1 MPSVAS
7 IPGIRGGAPNVDDTE
22 PPQSPEPSEPS
33 ATSPSHDDMQARLS
47 ALERVLGPVRRPGE
61 AVRAG
66 TEAWRSVSDRVV
78 TPAWD
83 RVTGIESRVQVMSAL
98 AVAIVLTLL
107 LPARVANHPR
117 WLLPGLATILFV
129 IVLLVNPTKSPER
142 AKQLRPLTF
151 SLLAVMS
158 LGNAASAGRL
168 IVDLVNSEGIKSA
181 DTLLLTG
188 AAIWVTNM
196 IIFAVWYW
204 EFDRGGPGARA
215 TMTKQ
220 YPDFVF
226 PQMTDPTNSDPEWE
240 PYFID
245 YLYLS
250 FTNATAFS
258 PTDVM
263 PYARWAKVTMMAQ
276 SAVSLIVVV
285 LVVARAVN
293 VLKS

>member
-1 MPSVAS
+1 MT
-7 IPGIRGGAPNVDDTE
+7 VDETE
-22 PPQSPEPSEPS
+22 PPEPSPDEM
-33 ATSPSHDDMQARLS
+33 DARLS
-47 ALERVLGPVRRPGE
+47 AVERLLGPVLRPGGD
-61 AVRAG
+61 AVRA
-66 TEAWRSVSDRVV
+66 VSDRVV
-78 TPAWD
+78 TPAWN

-98 AVAIVLTLL
+98 AVAIALIAL

-117 WLLPGLATILFV
+117 WLLPGLASILFV
-129 IVLLVNPTKSPER
+129 IVLMVNPLKSPER

-151 SLLAVMS
+151 ALLAVLS
-158 LGNAASAGRL
+158 LGNAASAARL
-168 IVDLVNSEGIKSA
+168 IIDLVNSEGIKSA

-188 AAIWVTNM
+188 AAIWATNM

-215 TMTKQ
+215 MMTKQ

-226 PQMTDPTNSDPEWE
+226 PQMTDPTNADPEWE
-240 PYFID
+240 PQFVD

-263 PYARWAKVTMMAQ
+263 PYARWAKLTMMAQ
-276 SAVSLIVVV
+276 SIVSLTVVV

-293 VLKS
+293 ILG

>member
-1 MPSVAS
+1 M
-7 IPGIRGGAPNVDDTE
+7 
-22 PPQSPEPSEPS
+22 
-33 ATSPSHDDMQARLS
+33 
-47 ALERVLGPVRRPGE
+47 
-61 AVRAG
+61 
-66 TEAWRSVSDRVV
+66 
-78 TPAWD
+78 
-83 RVTGIESRVQVMSAL
+83 
-98 AVAIVLTLL
+98 AIVLTAF

-117 WLLPGLATILFV
+117 WLLPGLAAILFV

-158 LGNAASAGRL
+158 IGNAASAARL
-168 IVDLVNSEGIKSA
+168 IVDLVNGEGIKSV

-188 AAIWVTNM
+188 GAIWVTNM

-215 TMTKQ
+215 MMTKQ

-226 PQMTDPTNSDPEWE
+226 PQMTDPTNADPEWE
-240 PYFID
+240 PHFVD

-263 PYARWAKVTMMAQ
+263 PYA
-276 SAVSLIVVV
+276 AVGEGHDDGAVGGLAHRGGARGGAGRERLRDLTTQICCLERGRPTT
-285 LVVARAVN
+285 LVR
-293 VLKS
+293 

>member
-1 MPSVAS
+1 M
-7 IPGIRGGAPNVDDTE
+7 DETE
-22 PPQSPEPSEPS
+22 PPEP
-33 ATSPSHDDMQARLS
+33 AANDMDARLS
-47 ALERVLGPVRRPGE
+47 AVERLLGPVLRPGTD
-61 AVRAG
+61 AVRA
-66 TEAWRSVSDRVV
+66 VNDRVV
-78 TPAWD
+78 TPAWN

-98 AVAIVLTLL
+98 AVAIVLTAL

-117 WLLPGLATILFV
+117 WLLPGLASILFV
-129 IVLLVNPTKSPER
+129 IVLLVNPLKSPER
-142 AKQLRPLTF
+142 ARQLRPLTF
-151 SLLAVMS
+151 ALLAVVS
-158 LGNAASAGRL
+158 LGNAASAARL
-168 IVDLVNSEGIKSA
+168 IVDLVNGEGIQSA

-188 AAIWVTNM
+188 GAIWVTNM

-215 TMTKQ
+215 MMTKQ

-226 PQMTDPTNSDPEWE
+226 PQMTDPTNVDPDWE
-240 PYFID
+240 PQFVD

-263 PYARWAKVTMMAQ
+263 PFARWAKLTMMAQ
-276 SAVSLIVVV
+276 SIVSLTVVV

-293 VLKS
+293 VLGT

>member
-1 MPSVAS
+1 MNASVAS
-7 IPGIRGGAPNVDDTE
+7 TRVRGGRSTVNDTE
-22 PPQSPEPSEPS
+22 PPEPPD
-33 ATSPSHDDMQARLS
+33 DDMQARLS
-47 ALERVLGPVRRPGE
+47 AVERVLGPILRPGGD
-61 AVRAG
+61 ALRTG
-66 TEAWRSVSDRVV
+66 TDALRSVNDRVV
-78 TPAWD
+78 TPAWN

-98 AVAIVLTLL
+98 AVAIGLTLL

-129 IVLLVNPTKSPER
+129 IVLVVNPTKSPER

-151 SLLAVMS
+151 ALLAVIS
-158 LGNAASAGRL
+158 LGNAASAARL
-168 IVDLVNSEGIKSA
+168 IVDLVNGEGISSA

-188 AAIWVTNM
+188 GAIWVTNM

-204 EFDRGGPGARA
+204 EFDRGGPGDRA
-215 TMTKQ
+215 MMTKQ

-240 PYFID
+240 PQFID
-245 YLYLS
+245 YMYLS

-263 PYARWAKVTMMAQ
+263 PYARWAKLTMMAQ
-276 SAVSLIVVV
+276 SIVSLTVVV

-293 VLKS
+293 VLGT

>member
-1 MPSVAS
+1 MT
-7 IPGIRGGAPNVDDTE
+7 VDETE
-22 PPQSPEPSEPS
+22 PPEPS
-33 ATSPSHDDMQARLS
+33 ADDMAARLS
-47 ALERVLGPVRRPGE
+47 AVERLLGPVLRPGTD
-61 AVRAG
+61 AVRA
-66 TEAWRSVSDRVV
+66 VSDRVV
-78 TPAWD
+78 TPAWN

-98 AVAIVLTLL
+98 AVAIALIAL

-117 WLLPGLATILFV
+117 WLLPGLAVILFV
-129 IVLLVNPTKSPER
+129 IVLMVNPLKSPER

-151 SLLAVMS
+151 ALLAVLS
-158 LGNAASAGRL
+158 LGNAVSAARL

-188 AAIWVTNM
+188 AAIWATNM

-215 TMTKQ
+215 MMTKQ

-226 PQMTDPTNSDPEWE
+226 PQMTDTTNSDPEWE
-240 PYFID
+240 PQFVD

-263 PYARWAKVTMMAQ
+263 PYARWAKLTMMAQ

-293 VLKS
+293 ILGT

>member
-1 MPSVAS
+1 V
-7 IPGIRGGAPNVDDTE
+7 NDTE
-22 PPQSPEPSEPS
+22 PPEPADE
-33 ATSPSHDDMQARLS
+33 DMQARLS
-47 ALERVLGPVRRPGE
+47 AVERVLGPILRPGGD
-61 AVRAG
+61 ALRSGSDAL
-66 TEAWRSVSDRVV
+66 RSVNDRVV
-78 TPAWD
+78 TPAWN
-83 RVTGIESRVQVMSAL
+83 RVTGIESRVQVMSAI
-98 AVAIVLTLL
+98 AVAIVLTALL
-107 LPARVANHPR
+107 NARVANHPR
-117 WLLPGLATILFV
+117 WLLPGLAAILFV

-158 LGNAASAGRL
+158 VGNAASAARL
-168 IVDLVNSEGIKSA
+168 IIDLVNGEGIKSA

-188 AAIWVTNM
+188 GAIWVTNM

-215 TMTKQ
+215 MMTKQ

-226 PQMTDPTNSDPEWE
+226 PQMSDQKNADPEWE
-240 PYFID
+240 PHFVD

-263 PYARWAKVTMMAQ
+263 PFARWAKVTMMAQ

-293 VLKS
+293 VLGTPTGS

>member
-1 MPSVAS
+1 L
-7 IPGIRGGAPNVDDTE
+7 DDTDPPE
-22 PPQSPEPSEPS
+22 PPPDEM
-33 ATSPSHDDMQARLS
+33 DRRLS
-47 ALERVLGPVRRPGE
+47 ALERVLGPVLRPGGD
-61 AVRAG
+61 AVRAVG
-66 TEAWRSVSDRVV
+66 DRVV
-78 TPAWD
+78 TPAWN

-98 AVAIVLTLL
+98 GVAIGLTLL

-117 WLLPGLATILFV
+117 WLLPGLAAVLFL
-129 IVLLVNPTKSPER
+129 IVLVVNPSKSPER

-151 SLLAVMS
+151 ALLAVVS
-158 LGNAASAGRL
+158 FGNAASAARL
-168 IVDLVNSEGIKSA
+168 IVDLVNGEGIHSA

-188 AAIWVTNM
+188 GAIWVTNM

-240 PYFID
+240 PQFVD
-245 YLYLS
+245 YMYLS

-263 PYARWAKVTMMAQ
+263 PYARWAKLTMMAQ
-276 SAVSLIVVV
+276 SIVSLTVVV

-293 VLKS
+293 ILGNP